1 MVKQKEKREGER
13 RREAV
18 RQRAMPAWEEKTD
31 CQTHTHIHT
40 HTELNIATNR
50 IIVLAVFTLR
60 DAFFSLTRLSLSLPL
75 FCHLPFSSV
84 CRPPTEN
91 IHTHK
96 HTNSQSALLPLREG
110 QGVNT
115 QNTMPLCIYECVFSS
130 W

>member
-1 MVKQKEKREGER
+1 MSDKWSNRRRKERVREGER
-13 RREAV
+13 LSGKG
-18 RQRAMPAWEEKTD
+18 PCLLGKKKTD
-31 CQTHTHIHT
+31 CQTHTHTYT

-60 DAFFSLTRLSLSLPL
+60 NAFFSLTRLSLFLPL

-96 HTNSQSALLPLREG
+96 LSVCTSPSRRAGSKHTKHHAS
-110 QGVNT
+110 VY
-115 QNTMPLCIYECVFSS
+115 I
-130 W
+130 